1 LLYSFELL
9 NGAPDFKRRLA
20 MHITGDKTLLIE
32 HENDGLGFLIS
43 SENKCN
49 CIGEFSED
57 V

>member
-1 LLYSFELL
+1 
-9 NGAPDFKRRLA
+9 

-32 HENDGLGFLIS
+32 HENGGLGFLIS